1 MITTRTITEC
11 GYDDIFRFAEE
22 RYGIGWNDAN
32 DLFFRG
38 RVLRYGTLDEVHP
51 GEMPSYIMYMYDNKL
66 KKSCDVPGNV
76 FAAMTPSDKARVILL
91 AFGEVNG
98 VTHNLMVNCT

>member
-38 RVLRYGTLDEVHP
+38 GVLRYGTLDEVHP

-66 KKSCDVPGNV
+66 KKSCDVPGDV